1 MAKDRIDRAEL
12 ADKLLESATSAEDP
26 LRAMA
31 EMIAGFLMEA
41 EVTAKAGVEPHE
53 RSAERTTHRNGHR
66 DRRWDTRAGTLA
78 LKVPKLGEGGY
89 VPSFIEHRKRSEQA
103 LVSVIQKAVVRRVS
117 TRKIGAVAGGIGHC
131 GRFGRPSQPALRRAG
146 REGASV
152 PRAALGRDP
161 LCVGGCAV

>member
-1 MAKDRIDRAEL
+1 MAKDRTGRAEL

-31 EMIAGFLMEA
+31 EMIADFLMEA
-41 EVTAKAGVEPHE
+41 EVTAKAEAEPHE

-89 VPSFIEHRKRSEQA
+89 VPSFSRSTIS
-103 LVSVIQKAVVRRVS
+103 LD
-117 TRKIGAVAGGIGHC
+117 TD
-131 GRFGRPSQPALRRAG
+131 LR
-146 REGASV
+146 
-152 PRAALGRDP
+152 
-161 LCVGGCAV
+161 